1 MYKDGYFQQL
11 SDAVIEMD
19 EEKAASVAAEVI
31 RQGIDAFEAI
41 EKGLSEGMA
50 MAGKLYEEEEY
61 FIPELLKLNL

>member
-1 MYKDGYFQQL
+1 
-11 SDAVIEMD
+11 MD